1 MNTTFNTQVQQ
12 QSGDFTLKHFVI
24 IILYLCCHWFEAGR
38 AQLEKFDV
46 THFYAPLSRLLI

>member
-38 AQLEKFDV
+38 AQLEKNDV